1 MEECSTI
8 NDLFSYLQVI
18 THMRTHTVNL
28 WAATVSNAIYGHVDH
43 HHHHHHH
50 LTPHNFNLINRLIFM
65 LNCITR
71 DRERQRELRVQ
82 RIKIRLKLLLSFWMN
97 WMHQNMH
104 IWAIHWSLLRIQRL
118 SAWDALQIWSDFAMI
133 LDVYVC
139 QCGSWPLRPDSLQIR
154 TTHNTHTHMYSG
166 PNAKQSILF

>member
-1 MEECSTI
+1 MMMMMMITLWCVIRAIHASFVLRLNLITIHEIHSTRVSIIIISFLYMIYMEECSTI

-97 WMHQNMH
+97 
-104 IWAIHWSLLRIQRL
+104 
-118 SAWDALQIWSDFAMI
+118 
-133 LDVYVC
+133 
-139 QCGSWPLRPDSLQIR
+139 
-154 TTHNTHTHMYSG
+154 
-166 PNAKQSILF
+166 